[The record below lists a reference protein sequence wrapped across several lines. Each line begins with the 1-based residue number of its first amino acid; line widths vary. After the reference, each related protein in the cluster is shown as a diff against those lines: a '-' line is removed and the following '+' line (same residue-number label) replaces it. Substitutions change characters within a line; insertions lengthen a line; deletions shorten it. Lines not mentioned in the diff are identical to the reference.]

1 MEYGTTDVETKE
13 GKPALKDGHG
23 PAYTRTYKALLSL
36 FHEDADF
43 YKGKRQHIIKVMQAS
58 LKEIRM
64 NLGIS
69 EADFSNFAGIAR
81 ETLSDWEQ
89 GRTEMSDSQYIAVCG
104 LFDQAVKEADHGL
117 ERLKKEILPILCSHD
132 SNQPAWFSYLEDQS
146 FLTDWFLCFPNDR
159 NLVTKVLCDWGSE
172 ALYKAYVTDRY
183 QAFISTLKEENI
195 KSLLGYNHNDAAETK
210 KFILENL
217 GLYPD
222 NLTIKNQYDRAVTKG
237 HLIFLDEA
245 VLSKPYLFMSAYD
258 EASGA
263 MEKSP
268 ILKAMEDQKNK
279 FIVPDI
285 VLNQLAR
292 PLASRSAG
300 EMYTRLEK
308 IKETGKENEPALWH
322 AVVNMQNLQNDLAC
336 HTLKYAQEILSEPS
350 KRAFHAM
357 REKAEAKQGDFLE
370 TFGAAFDSFFTEENK
385 DMAQRE
391 EELLESVDNVSRE
404 YDHQEI
410 PIAFA
415 AVLAKN
421 RIEERRTAHSPATG
435 KAGDRRINLAD
446 IEAERAAS
454 AARTFADPLGIF
466 DLEQDLLHR
475 TPEASV
481 TDICKELFTRI
492 RQRSRIAFITTDEA
506 RAKEIFALNEQEG
519 FPIMVYMYKEMWRK
533 EPDDTGNH
541 WEKAVRLEG
550 WVSLHKADPK

>member
-1 MEYGTTDVETKE
+1 MEYDTTDVKTKE
-13 GKPALKDGHG
+13 GKSALKDGHG

-58 LKEIRM
+58 LKEIRVT
-64 NLGIS
+64 LGIS
-69 EADFSNFAGIAR
+69 ETDFSNFAGIAR
-81 ETLSDWEQ
+81 ETLADWEQ
-89 GRTEMSDSQYIAVCG
+89 GRAEMSASQYIAVCG
-104 LFDQAVKEADHGL
+104 LLDQTVKEADHGL

-159 NLVTKVLCDWGSE
+159 NLVTKVLCDWGRE

-217 GLYPD
+217 SLHPD
-222 NLTIKNQYDRAVTKG
+222 NPMIKNRYDRAVTKG
-237 HLIFLDEA
+237 HLIFLDET
-245 VLSKPYLFMSAYD
+245 VLSKPYLFMRAYD

-279 FIVPDI
+279 FIVPDS
-285 VLNQLAR
+285 VLNQLGQ
-292 PLASRSAG
+292 PLASLSAG
-300 EMYTRLEK
+300 EMYTCLET
-308 IKETGKENEPALWH
+308 IKETGQEHEPALWH
-322 AVVNMQNLQNDLAC
+322 AVVNMQKLQNDLAC
-336 HTLKYAQEILSEPS
+336 HTLKYAQEILNEPS
-350 KRAFHAM
+350 NRAFHAM

-391 EELLESVDNVSRE
+391 EELLESVGNVSSG

-415 AVLAKN
+415 AVLARN
-421 RIEERRTAHSPATG
+421 RIEERSMAHSPATG
-435 KAGDRRINLAD
+435 KAGDRRIKLAD
-446 IEAERAAS
+446 IEAERATS

-466 DLEQDLLHR
+466 DLEQDLLHK
-475 TPEASV
+475 TPDASV

-533 EPDDTGNH
+533 EPDDTGNQ
-541 WEKAVRLEG
+541 WEKDVTLEG
-550 WVSLHKADPK
+550 WVPFHEADLK